1 MILDSHVLSFIMAGG
16 RGSRLKVLTR
26 DKCKP
31 AVDILGQYKI
41 FDFVASN
48 IAETEIPITIVATQF
63 QSKSLCDYIGSGKA
77 YGFDGISKK
86 LEIVDASEE
95 TGEQLVFEGTAD
107 SVRKSADRID
117 KYNPRVVLVT
127 GSDHVYNMNY
137 KGFIK
142 YHEASDSDVT
152 IMTNVV
158 PESRVNDLGIVRIDE
173 SGRVIDFAEKP
184 RDKELIRSFK
194 LTSKIK
200 KRLGIDNPELNFL
213 ASMGNYA
220 FFWDRLKRFLNSP
233 GVDFARDLIPATKE
247 NGGLLHAYVFNGYW
261 RDVGKIE
268 DYFNCNMEFSNGTP
282 PIELFKRQMDVY
294 GEYLPFAHIANG
306 VSVEGV
312 ILSSGDAIHG
322 GSEIVNSVLGYR
334 VVVEQDCRIDHC
346 VLLGADR
353 NGSHRNCIKGKGN
366 TMRIGKGSSLKYAIL
381 DKNIWVGEGVD
392 IGPHNGTPEARKQIL
407 QSIGLKPY
415 KELEDGNFEGDFC
428 IDLDTGIL
436 VIGKQ
441 NDADPKEPT
450 LPDGLRC

>member
-1 MILDSHVLSFIMAGG
+1 MILDSHVLSFVMAGG

-48 IAETEIPITIVATQF
+48 IAETGIPTTLVATQF
-63 QSKSLCDYIGSGKA
+63 QSKSLCDYIGSGEA
-77 YGFDGISKK
+77 WGFNGNGKK

-107 SVRKSADRID
+107 SVRKSAERIG

-127 GSDHVYNMNY
+127 GSDHVYSMNY

-142 YHEASDSDVT
+142 YHEANDSDVT

-158 PESRVNDLGIVRIDE
+158 PESRVSDLGVVRIDE
-173 SGRVIDFAEKP
+173 SGRIIDFAEKP
-184 RDKELIRSFK
+184 KDRELIRSFK

-200 KRLGIDNPELNFL
+200 ERLGIDNPESNFL

-220 FFWDRLKRFLNSP
+220 FFWDRLKDFLDSP
-233 GVDFARDLIPATKE
+233 GVDFARDVIPATKE
-247 NGGLLHAYVFNGYW
+247 NGGLLQAYVFNGYW

-312 ILSSGDAIHG
+312 ILSSGDSIYE

-334 VVVEQDCRIDHC
+334 VVIKQDCRIDHC
-346 VLLGADR
+346 ILLGTDR
-353 NGSHRNCIKGKGN
+353 NGYQRNLKKGKDCV
-366 TMRIGKGSSLKYAIL
+366 MRIGRGSSLKYVIL

-392 IGPHNGTPEARKQIL
+392 IGPHNGAPEARRQIL

-415 KELEDGNFEGDFC
+415 KELEDGNVEGDFC
-428 IDLDTGIL
+428 IDPDTGIL

-441 NDADPKEPT
+441 DDADPKEPI